1 VHLTLHADYGLRILV
16 YLATVPGQVV
26 TTTAIGRAYGISKHH
41 LVRVAQSLR
50 DAGFIDLTTG
60 RAGGLT
66 LVRPASSIRIGD
78 VVRALEPEL
87 RIVECFD
94 AATNT
99 CPIAPRCA
107 LSSMIGDA
115 LGAFLGIL
123 DRHTVADVLKRSGP
137 TLPSYFI
144 PATALMQK
152 PTRSRGA
159 AQPSRAE
166 PR

>member
-1 VHLTLHADYGLRILV
+1 VRLTFHADYGLRILV
-16 YLATVPGQVV
+16 YLATVPGHVV
-26 TTTAIGRAYGISKHH
+26 TTTTIGRAYGISKHH

-60 RAGGLT
+60 RAGGLS
-66 LVRPASSIRIGD
+66 LVRPASSILIGD

-107 LSSMIGDA
+107 LSSIISDA

-123 DRHTVADVLKRSGP
+123 DRSTVADVLKRSGP

-144 PATALMQK
+144 PATALTRK
-152 PTRSRGA
+152 PTKNRGATKPHRSRA
-159 AQPSRAE
+159 
-166 PR
+166 